1 MPDFIAKPE
10 DSSHLLTEQA
20 QQYSTADKL
29 RMEADLLSSGIRQ
42 GFMNR
47 AQDAW
52 DNKAA
57 TALEFGTAAII
68 GGALTAMHQAG
79 GRWGVAAKFATYG
92 LIGVAV
98 GDVASRVDPT
108 AMAMHDTWN
117 DPSKFEA
124 NQSIVANRLGSAFFD
139 YPLMAAGGLAGSA
152 TAARLMPHFAK
163 PVTFQNSIREPGF
176 QPWNEPNL
184 LSSEARGIIADIKGT
199 NVGLRNQ
206 LPAAITEQLKIPMSF
221 RIEQATTTRLMPIV
235 PISSSE
241 IKMNNPKFDPK
252 TFIKTM
258 K

>member
-98 GDVASRVDPT
+98 GDVASRVARRRWQCTIPGMIQ
-108 AMAMHDTWN
+108 AN
-117 DPSKFEA
+117 SK
-124 NQSIVANRLGSAFFD
+124 Q
-139 YPLMAAGGLAGSA
+139 
-152 TAARLMPHFAK
+152 T
-163 PVTFQNSIREPGF
+163 
-176 QPWNEPNL
+176 
-184 LSSEARGIIADIKGT
+184 
-199 NVGLRNQ
+199 NQ
-206 LPAAITEQLKIPMSF
+206 LLQTASAPPSLII
-221 RIEQATTTRLMPIV
+221 R
-235 PISSSE
+235 
-241 IKMNNPKFDPK
+241 
-252 TFIKTM
+252 
-258 K
+258 